1 MSVVTVK
8 NIYYLGPNGSN
19 GHNAML
25 KFLELCNIN
34 AENLVA
40 EKSIKSV
47 LDAFKKDSLS
57 LCVLPIE
64 NSIEGIV
71 RETIDNFLKVSD
83 ETIQIQAEYTL
94 PIHHMMLAKTVDKS
108 KIKRVISHPQALAQC
123 GNHLYKNFPDVELK
137 EVSSTSYA
145 AQKVSIENDETIAA
159 LANETCAKIFGLNI
173 LESDMNDEKGNKTRF
188 YLFGRNVISN
198 DGEVG
203 KTAVVLSTKNKPGAL
218 CEVLKIY
225 SKHCINLTYI
235 DSRPS
240 KKKMG
245 EYLFF
250 MELDGLKNEERIKN
264 ALEELN
270 EHVDFIKI
278 LGSFKVCN

>member
-1 MSVVTVK
+1 MSVNTVE
-8 NIYYLGPNGSN
+8 NIYYLGPDGSN

-34 AENLVA
+34 AKNLVA

-47 LDAFKKDSLS
+47 LDAFKKDKNS

-83 ETIQIQAEYTL
+83 STIQIQAEYTL
-94 PIHHMMLAKTVDKS
+94 PIHHMMLAKTTDKT
-108 KIKRVISHPQALAQC
+108 KIKKVISHPQALAQC
-123 GNHLYKNFPDVELK
+123 GNHLYKNFPDVELT

-145 AQKVSIENDETIAA
+145 AQKVASENDDTIAA
-159 LANETCAKIFGLNI
+159 LANETCAELFGLNI
-173 LESDMNDEKGNKTRF
+173 LEKDMNDEKGNKTRF
-188 YLFGRNVISN
+188 YLFGRENIVSE
-198 DGEVG
+198 GTG
-203 KTAVVLSTKNKPGAL
+203 KTAVVLSTKNQPGAL
-218 CEVLKIY
+218 CEVLQIY
-225 SKHCINLTYI
+225 SKHSINLTYI

-250 MELDGLKNEERIKN
+250 MELDGLKDELRIKT
-264 ALEELN
+264 AIEELM
-270 EHVDFIKI
+270 EYVDFIKI
-278 LGSFKVCN
+278 LGSFKICN

>member
-1 MSVVTVK
+1 M
-8 NIYYLGPNGSN
+8 
-19 GHNAML
+19 
-25 KFLELCNIN
+25 
-34 AENLVA
+34 
-40 EKSIKSV
+40 
-47 LDAFKKDSLS
+47 
-57 LCVLPIE
+57 
-64 NSIEGIV
+64 
-71 RETIDNFLKVSD
+71 
-83 ETIQIQAEYTL
+83 
-94 PIHHMMLAKTVDKS
+94 
-108 KIKRVISHPQALAQC
+108 
-123 GNHLYKNFPDVELK
+123 YKNFPDVELK

-145 AQKVSIENDETIAA
+145 AQKVAIENDETIAA

-188 YLFGRNVISN
+188 YLFGRYVISN
-198 DGEVG
+198 NDEVG

-250 MELDGLKNEERIKN
+250 MELDGLKDEERIKN

>member
-1 MSVVTVK
+1 MSINTVE
-8 NIYYLGPNGSN
+8 NIYYLGPDGSN

-25 KFLELCNIN
+25 KFIELCDIQ
-34 AENLVA
+34 AQNLIA

-47 LDAFKKDSLS
+47 LEAFKKDKNS

-83 ETIQIQAEYTL
+83 NSIQIQAEYTL
-94 PIHHMMLAKTVDKS
+94 PIHHMMLAKTTDKT
-108 KIKRVISHPQALAQC
+108 KIKKVISHPQALAQC
-123 GNHLYKNFPDVELK
+123 GNHLFKNFPNVELK

-145 AQKVSIENDETIAA
+145 AQKVALENDETLAA
-159 LANETCAKIFGLNI
+159 LANETCAELFGLNI
-173 LESDMNDEKGNKTRF
+173 LEKDMNDEKGNKTRF
-188 YLFGRNVISN
+188 YLFCRENLT
-198 DGEVG
+198 EKETG
-203 KTAVVLSTKNKPGAL
+203 KTAVVLSTKNQPGAL

-225 SKHCINLTYI
+225 SKHSINLTYI

-250 MELDGLKNEERIKN
+250 MELDGLKDEERIKS
-264 ALEELN
+264 ALDDLN
-270 EHVDFIKI
+270 EYVDFIKI
-278 LGSFKVCN
+278 LGSFKICN